1 MTEYEEEPEFE
12 KEEEE
17 GEFRLDQTYLTLLW
31 AYLEHMLIPGNTLD
45 NFNPSFYPFPD
56 DVTYQR
62 LMEMIRY
69 TIDPYL
75 SVSDADNRTII
86 TMADYVAQD
95 VRQDLV
101 VLGFNGEIDLS
112 TYNYFR
118 SVPYSNLPV
127 ILLNALGL
135 VHAMFD
141 DPFASLPPS
150 LYPNEWKALLDA
162 GISLCTQIRDNSY
175 FYWLIENSW
184 KGHSISIFGADRLEN
199 VLPHLPGY
207 TADDII
213 RSLQSDPEC
222 YRDDFD
228 MREIHRIFNHRR
240 NEVIREDDLIERMEE
255 QYDIEVSEGRFPS
268 ELEQRRRRQQIAR
281 RRASLNE
288 QMLFLD
294 QIQDAINALEELR
307 RNITVRPR
315 II

>member
-1 MTEYEEEPEFE
+1 M
-12 KEEEE
+12 
-17 GEFRLDQTYLTLLW
+17 
-31 AYLEHMLIPGNTLD
+31 
-45 NFNPSFYPFPD
+45 
-56 DVTYQR
+56 
-62 LMEMIRY
+62 
-69 TIDPYL
+69 
-75 SVSDADNRTII
+75 
-86 TMADYVAQD
+86 
-95 VRQDLV
+95 
-101 VLGFNGEIDLS
+101 S

-150 LYPNEWKALLDA
+150 LYPNEWKALLRLSAGSDLYPELCSGYKTELPDA

-255 QYDIEVSEGRFPS
+255 QYDIEISEGRFPS